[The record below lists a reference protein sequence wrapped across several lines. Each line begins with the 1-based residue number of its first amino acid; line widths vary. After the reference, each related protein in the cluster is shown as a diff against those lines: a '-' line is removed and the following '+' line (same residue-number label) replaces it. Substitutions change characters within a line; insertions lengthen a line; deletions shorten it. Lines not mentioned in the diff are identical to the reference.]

1 MNLRIGAWSL
11 VALGMTVNAACINF
25 RPPARA
31 VPEEARGAV
40 PVELWQ
46 TPSGRGI
53 TDPAAVAGG
62 RIWIGGADRYVR
74 AFSLDTARQLW
85 SRRLPGAIVGGLV
98 LRDSI
103 LYAATARPEG
113 RIVAMS
119 PGTGL
124 QLWRSSPGDVVSGLG
139 LSDDLIGVMN
149 RRGELAVFHAGT
161 GRFRWRRGI
170 GLSRVAPAGIAGA
183 FVVATEDSILRVE
196 TTAGR
201 VTHRRAAPGA
211 VLHRWREVAGTLVA
225 PTGDS
230 LILAIRPSTLAT
242 AWQVKLDAPVTSD
255 LAIAGDTV
263 WAVTRA
269 GAIYRILGGDGGRAE
284 LLTRVSAPVTSGIAR
299 VGDQLVVGGADGVH
313 RGFASDGREAWRTTL
328 SWNITVTAIP
338 VADGFV
344 AIGGDGDVHR
354 FRQ

>member
-1 MNLRIGAWSL
+1 MSLRKGAWSL
-11 VALGMTVNAACINF
+11 AALGMTVNAACINF
-25 RPPARA
+25 RPPARV
-31 VPEEARGAV
+31 VPDEARGDA
-40 PVELWQ
+40 PAELWEA
-46 TPSGRGI
+46 PSGRGI
-53 TDPAAVAGG
+53 EDPAAVAGG
-62 RIWIGGADRYVR
+62 RLWVGGADRYVR
-74 AFSLDTARQLW
+74 AFSLDTARELW

-119 PGTGL
+119 PRSGL
-124 QLWRSSPGDVVSGLG
+124 QLWRASPGDVVSGVG
-139 LSDDLIGVMN
+139 LTDDLIGVMN

-161 GRFRWRRGI
+161 GRFRWRRSI
-170 GLSRVAPAGIAGA
+170 GLSRIAPGSAPGA
-183 FVVATEDSILRVE
+183 FIVATHDSILRVE

-211 VLHRWREVAGTLVA
+211 VLHRWRDVAGTLVA

-230 LILAIRPSTLAT
+230 LILAIQPATLAT
-242 AWQVKLDAPVTSD
+242 AWQAKLDAPVT
-255 LAIAGDTV
+255 AEVAVAGDTV

-269 GAIYRILGGDGGRAE
+269 GSIYRILGSAGGQAE
-284 LLTRVSAPVTSGIAR
+284 RLAKVSAPVTSGIAR
-299 VGDQLVVGGADGVH
+299 IGNQLIVGGADGIL
-313 RGFASDGREAWRTTL
+313 RGFTSEGQEAWRTTL

-338 VADGFV
+338 LGDGFV

-354 FRQ
+354 FRR